1 LKDISRNGA
10 KIEEAAKEQLIILCV
25 LLFTFALLRE
35 IL

>member
-1 LKDISRNGA
+1 MAQRLK
-10 KIEEAAKEQLIILCV
+10 KAAKEQLIILCV